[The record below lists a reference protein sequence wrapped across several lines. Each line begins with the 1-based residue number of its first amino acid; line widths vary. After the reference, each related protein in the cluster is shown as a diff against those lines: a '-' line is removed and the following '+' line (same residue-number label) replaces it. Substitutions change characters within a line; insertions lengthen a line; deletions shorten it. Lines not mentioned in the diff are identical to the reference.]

1 MIRKLTRLT
10 WPVAAGLLA
19 ALLCFLPTDNLYA
32 QFAIGSTTA
41 TAFQGQAAAVTGLAA
56 GSAVSVAD
64 TAALSASG
72 GALEAAALEA
82 PPGGRVGVGAS
93 HAARLGGRPT
103 ASDTP
108 LGQ

>member
-1 MIRKLTRLT
+1 MIPKLTRLT
-10 WPVAAGLLA
+10 RPVAAGLLA

-82 PPGGRVGVGAS
+82 NLGGGLAVGAS
-93 HAARLGGRPT
+93 HAAVIGGGTT
-103 ASDTP
+103 ASEASV
-108 LGQ
+108 